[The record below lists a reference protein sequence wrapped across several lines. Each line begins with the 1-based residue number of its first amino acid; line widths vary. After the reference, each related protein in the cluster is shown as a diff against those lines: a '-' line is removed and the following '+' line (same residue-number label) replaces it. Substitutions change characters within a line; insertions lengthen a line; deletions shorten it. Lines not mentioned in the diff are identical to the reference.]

1 MKNRKCFYLI
11 LFFAAQ
17 LMLHPLP
24 LVAKV
29 VAGAN
34 VASLNKSVAQQQQAS
49 ALDRGYRTGYSDGY
63 QAGWRDALNRA
74 TRDARNKQEYIQA
87 DRAYVAAYGPLEDYR
102 DGYQQ
107 GFETGYDTGFDRR
120 GFDSTAPADLAR
132 RGGSSNESRQTS
144 IADADTGAADS
155 SATTVTPR
163 GAILIPGNTPMRVE
177 LLHSLSTDAS
187 MRGDRFEARVLE
199 PQQYEGAII
208 EGRVTSVRRPGKVR
222 GTAELQL
229 TFDQIRLTNNQVA
242 PFNAQVM
249 QVLSQDEDTVGDI
262 DREGGVRGR
271 DSTGDDVKKIGTGA
285 GIGAIIGAITGG
297 GKGAAIGAVIG
308 GAVGTG
314 GAIASRGKEVRLER
328 GQRLLIRTSGD
339 TK

>member
-1 MKNRKCFYLI
+1 
-11 LFFAAQ
+11 
-17 LMLHPLP
+17 MLHPLP
-24 LVAKV
+24 LVANV

-34 VASLNKSVAQQQQAS
+34 VASLNKSVAQQQEAS

-107 GFETGYDTGFDRR
+107 GFEAGYDTGFDRR
-120 GFDSTAPADLAR
+120 GFDSTAPVNLTR
-132 RGGSSNESRQTS
+132 RGSSSSSNGSRQTS
-144 IADADTGAADS
+144 IADGDTGADS

-163 GAILIPGNTPMRVE
+163 GAILIPGNTTMRIE

-199 PQQYEGAII
+199 PQQHEGAII

-249 QVLSQDEDTVGDI
+249 QVLDHGEDTVGDI